1 MPIKVKPNAISLF
14 SGMGGDT
21 QGLIDAGF
29 SVKAYSEKESVF
41 RATHEANFQNC
52 ALIGDGDI
60 LKTTDDEFS
69 AYKGSIDLIFAGFP
83 CQGFSNAGKKK
94 VNDPRNTLFKEFI
107 RATKL
112 VKPKYIIGENVKG
125 LLGRK
130 TSDDEM
136 YIDVIQREFEAIG
149 YRIKY
154 KVFKTHFYNVPQKRE
169 RLIIIGTR
177 LPNKSLNFPEES
189 PEIPT
194 IESIVKF
201 SMEGLYPVSEGYLAD
216 IGVEDHSITTDMDN
230 IDAHSGA
237 HPYLV
242 SKMEPPEDRLQYN
255 GKTFETLMSYS
266 KRASPI
272 HCEILNLRAPCKTV
286 ICTYNHQPR
295 LFVAMRNANG
305 DYIRTL
311 TVDELKQIQGF
322 PADFHLY
329 GNLKQK
335 IIQIGNAVP
344 PPLITKVAKAL
355 LNK

>member
-29 SVKAYSEKESVF
+29 AVKAYSEKEAVF
-41 RATHEANFQNC
+41 RDTHQANFQNC

-60 LKTTDDEFS
+60 LKTTDDELS
-69 AYKGSIDLIFAGFP
+69 AYQGSIDLIFAGFP

-107 RATKL
+107 RATRL

-130 TSDDEM
+130 TGDDEM

-154 KVFKTHFYNVPQKRE
+154 RVFKTHYYNVPQKRE

-177 LPNKSLNFPEES
+177 LPDKSLNFPEES
-189 PEIPT
+189 PTIPT

-201 SMEGLYPVSEGYLAD
+201 STEGSYPVNENYFTD
-216 IGVEDHSITTDMDN
+216 IGVEDHSIIEDMENTDVTG
-230 IDAHSGA
+230 GA

-242 SKMEPPEDRLQYN
+242 SKMEPTDERLQYG

-266 KRASPI
+266 KRVSPI
-272 HCEILNLRAPCKTV
+272 HCEILDLHAPCKTV
-286 ICTYNHQPR
+286 ICTYDHQPR

-305 DYIRTL
+305 DFIRSL

-322 PADFHLY
+322 PADFRLC

-335 IIQIGNAVP
+335 IVQIGNAVP
-344 PPLITKVAKAL
+344 PPLITQVAKTL
-355 LNK
+355 INN